1 MAEIRCPHC
10 GEAFTVDET
19 EYAQIVKQVR
29 DAEFEK
35 DIAERVELVRQGQAS
50 AVEADVAQANVRA
63 QQQLSNAQ
71 ASLQGQLAEKD
82 ALIAKLRSEVEQG
95 KSAVDVARLSAQ
107 READAKLAA
116 RDRDLAQSRQRIA
129 ELEAQ
134 AKAAS
139 QAFASEKAL
148 AVREATSEQGEKI
161 VALKGQVT
169 AAQLERD
176 QVEAQLRQE
185 MTEKLGYKDQAIRDK
200 EDEIDRLR
208 NQRSRL
214 SVKLIGETL
223 EQHCE
228 MEFNRVRMMAFPKA
242 EFHKDND
249 VVDGT
254 KGDYVFR
261 ELDDSGLEVDALGGA
276 PGVHSA
282 RYTGNLKKLDKDR
295 RDKGCEYA
303 VLVST
308 LEPESELY
316 NTGIVDVSYLYPK
329 MYVIRPQFFIP
340 IISILRNASLSA
352 LSYKAELVEVRN
364 QNIDITHFEEQ
375 MEDFKT
381 KFGRNYDL
389 ASRKFQTA
397 IDEIDKTISHLQKTK
412 EALLSSENNLRL
424 ANKKADVV
432 RMYLPPDA
440 NCLLSCFDHCIKSRN
455 YVNVIVASKHPRPQ
469 WLTMEQA
476 VKHCTQG
483 IGIWQWASNDQGAEP
498 DIVLACCGETP
509 TLETLATVT
518 ILRHYFPDLKIRV
531 VNVVDLMRLQSDSQ
545 HPHGLS
551 DQNYNLLFTE
561 DKPIL
566 FAFHGYPSLIHELTY
581 RRKNKNL
588 HVRGYIEEGTITTPF
603 DMRVLN
609 DIDRFHLVIDVVQRL
624 HSLGNRGAYLV
635 QRMNDKLVD
644 HKQYIHEVGQDLPEI
659 LDWKWHLPQ
668 QS

>member
-10 GEAFTVDET
+10 GEVFTVDET

-29 DAEFEK
+29 DAEFER

-50 AVEADVAQANVRA
+50 AVEAAVAQANVRA
-63 QQQLSNAQ
+63 QQQLSNAR

-82 ALIAKLRSEVEQG
+82 ALIARLRSEVEQG

-116 RDRDLAQSRQRIA
+116 RDHDLAQSRQRIA

-134 AKAAS
+134 AKAAQ

-161 VALKGQVT
+161 VALEGQVT

-261 ELDDSGLEVDALGGA
+261 ELDDSGVEVVSIMFDMKNEDDNSTNRKRNED
-276 PGVHSA
+276 H
-282 RYTGNLKKLDKDR
+282 LKKLDKDR

-329 MYVIRPQFFIP
+329 MYVIRPQFFLP
-340 IISILRNASLSA
+340 LISLLRNAGRNA
-352 LSYKAELVEVRN
+352 VEARRELEEIRQ
-364 QNIDITHFEEQ
+364 QNIDITGFEDAL
-375 MEDFKT
+375 EDFKA
-381 KFGRNYDL
+381 KFGKNYET
-389 ASRKFQTA
+389 ASKKFGTA
-397 IDEIDKTISHLQKTK
+397 IEEIDKTIDHLNKVK
-412 EALLSSENNLRL
+412 ENLLSSERQLRI
-424 ANKKADVV
+424 ANDKAEGLTIRKLTWKNPTMKAKFAEAAAEREARGLEAGEDVTGV
-432 RMYLPPDA
+432 DA
-440 NCLLSCFDHCIKSRN
+440 
-455 YVNVIVASKHPRPQ
+455 VAADDP
-469 WLTMEQA
+469 
-476 VKHCTQG
+476 V
-483 IGIWQWASNDQGAEP
+483 EP
-498 DIVLACCGETP
+498 D
-509 TLETLATVT
+509 
-518 ILRHYFPDLKIRV
+518 
-531 VNVVDLMRLQSDSQ
+531 
-545 HPHGLS
+545 
-551 DQNYNLLFTE
+551 
-561 DKPIL
+561 
-566 FAFHGYPSLIHELTY
+566 
-581 RRKNKNL
+581 
-588 HVRGYIEEGTITTPF
+588 
-603 DMRVLN
+603 
-609 DIDRFHLVIDVVQRL
+609 
-624 HSLGNRGAYLV
+624 
-635 QRMNDKLVD
+635 
-644 HKQYIHEVGQDLPEI
+644 EVE
-659 LDWKWHLPQ
+659 
-668 QS
+668 

>member
-29 DAEFEK
+29 DAEFER
-35 DIAERVELVRQGQAS
+35 DIAERVELVRQSQAS
-50 AVEADVAQANVRA
+50 AVEAAVAQANVRA
-63 QQQLSNAQ
+63 QQQLSNAR

-134 AKAAS
+134 AKAAQ

-161 VALKGQVT
+161 VALEGQVT

-200 EDEIDRLR
+200 EDEIERLR
-208 NQRSRL
+208 NQRTRL

-261 ELDDSGLEVDALGGA
+261 ELDDSGVEVVSIMFDMKNEDDNSTNRKRNED
-276 PGVHSA
+276 H
-282 RYTGNLKKLDKDR
+282 LKKLDKDR

-329 MYVIRPQFFIP
+329 MYVIRPQFFLP
-340 IISILRNASLSA
+340 LISLLRNAGRNA
-352 LSYKAELVEVRN
+352 VDARRELEEIRQ
-364 QNIDITHFEEQ
+364 QNIDITGFEDAL
-375 MEDFKT
+375 EDFKA
-381 KFGRNYDL
+381 KFGKNYET
-389 ASRKFQTA
+389 ASKKFGTA
-397 IDEIDKTISHLQKTK
+397 IEEIDKTIDHLNKVK
-412 EALLSSENNLRL
+412 ENLLSSERQLRIANDKAEGLTIRKLTWKNPTMKAKFAEAAAERDARGL
-424 ANKKADVV
+424 AAGEDVTAGRDLAAAEDPV
-432 RMYLPPDA
+432 
-440 NCLLSCFDHCIKSRN
+440 
-455 YVNVIVASKHPRPQ
+455 
-469 WLTMEQA
+469 
-476 VKHCTQG
+476 
-483 IGIWQWASNDQGAEP
+483 EP
-498 DIVLACCGETP
+498 D
-509 TLETLATVT
+509 
-518 ILRHYFPDLKIRV
+518 
-531 VNVVDLMRLQSDSQ
+531 
-545 HPHGLS
+545 
-551 DQNYNLLFTE
+551 
-561 DKPIL
+561 
-566 FAFHGYPSLIHELTY
+566 
-581 RRKNKNL
+581 
-588 HVRGYIEEGTITTPF
+588 
-603 DMRVLN
+603 
-609 DIDRFHLVIDVVQRL
+609 
-624 HSLGNRGAYLV
+624 
-635 QRMNDKLVD
+635 
-644 HKQYIHEVGQDLPEI
+644 EVE
-659 LDWKWHLPQ
+659 
-668 QS
+668 

>member
-29 DAEFEK
+29 DAEFER

-50 AVEADVAQANVRA
+50 AVEAAVAQANVRA

-134 AKAAS
+134 AKAAQ

-200 EDEIDRLR
+200 EDEIERLR

-261 ELDDSGLEVDALGGA
+261 ELDDSGVEVVSIMFDMKNEDDNSTNRKRNED
-276 PGVHSA
+276 H
-282 RYTGNLKKLDKDR
+282 LKKLDKDR

-329 MYVIRPQFFIP
+329 MYVIRPQFFLP
-340 IISILRNASLSA
+340 LISLLRNAGRNA
-352 LSYKAELVEVRN
+352 VDARRELEEIRQ
-364 QNIDITHFEEQ
+364 QNIDITGFEDAL
-375 MEDFKT
+375 EDFKA
-381 KFGRNYDL
+381 KFGKNYET
-389 ASRKFQTA
+389 ASKKFGTA
-397 IDEIDKTISHLQKTK
+397 IEEIDKTIDHLNKVK
-412 EALLSSENNLRL
+412 ENLLSSERQLRIANDKAEGLTIRKLTWKNPTMKVKFAEAAAEREARGLEAGESAAVGRDL
-424 ANKKADVV
+424 AAADDPV
-432 RMYLPPDA
+432 
-440 NCLLSCFDHCIKSRN
+440 
-455 YVNVIVASKHPRPQ
+455 
-469 WLTMEQA
+469 
-476 VKHCTQG
+476 
-483 IGIWQWASNDQGAEP
+483 EP
-498 DIVLACCGETP
+498 D
-509 TLETLATVT
+509 
-518 ILRHYFPDLKIRV
+518 
-531 VNVVDLMRLQSDSQ
+531 
-545 HPHGLS
+545 
-551 DQNYNLLFTE
+551 
-561 DKPIL
+561 
-566 FAFHGYPSLIHELTY
+566 
-581 RRKNKNL
+581 
-588 HVRGYIEEGTITTPF
+588 
-603 DMRVLN
+603 
-609 DIDRFHLVIDVVQRL
+609 
-624 HSLGNRGAYLV
+624 
-635 QRMNDKLVD
+635 
-644 HKQYIHEVGQDLPEI
+644 EVE
-659 LDWKWHLPQ
+659 
-668 QS
+668 

>member
-50 AVEADVAQANVRA
+50 AVEAAVAQANVRA
-63 QQQLSNAQ
+63 QQQLSNART
-71 ASLQGQLAEKD
+71 SLQGQLAEKD

-134 AKAAS
+134 AKAVS

-261 ELDDSGLEVDALGGA
+261 ELDDSGVEVVSIMFDMKNEDDNSTNRKRNED
-276 PGVHSA
+276 H
-282 RYTGNLKKLDKDR
+282 LKKLDKDR

-329 MYVIRPQFFIP
+329 MYVIRPQFFLP
-340 IISILRNASLSA
+340 LISLLRNAGRNA
-352 LSYKAELVEVRN
+352 VEARRELEEIRQ
-364 QNIDITHFEEQ
+364 QNIDITGFEDAL
-375 MEDFKT
+375 EDFKA
-381 KFGRNYDL
+381 KFGKNYET
-389 ASRKFQTA
+389 ASKKFGTA
-397 IDEIDKTISHLQKTK
+397 IEEIDKTIDHLNKVK
-412 EALLSSENNLRL
+412 ENLLSSERQLRIANDKAEGLTIRKLTWKNPTRKAKFAEAAAERDARGL
-424 ANKKADVV
+424 AAGEGAAAGRDLAVADDPV
-432 RMYLPPDA
+432 
-440 NCLLSCFDHCIKSRN
+440 
-455 YVNVIVASKHPRPQ
+455 
-469 WLTMEQA
+469 
-476 VKHCTQG
+476 
-483 IGIWQWASNDQGAEP
+483 EP
-498 DIVLACCGETP
+498 D
-509 TLETLATVT
+509 
-518 ILRHYFPDLKIRV
+518 
-531 VNVVDLMRLQSDSQ
+531 
-545 HPHGLS
+545 
-551 DQNYNLLFTE
+551 
-561 DKPIL
+561 
-566 FAFHGYPSLIHELTY
+566 
-581 RRKNKNL
+581 
-588 HVRGYIEEGTITTPF
+588 
-603 DMRVLN
+603 
-609 DIDRFHLVIDVVQRL
+609 
-624 HSLGNRGAYLV
+624 
-635 QRMNDKLVD
+635 
-644 HKQYIHEVGQDLPEI
+644 EVE
-659 LDWKWHLPQ
+659 
-668 QS
+668 

>member
-29 DAEFEK
+29 DAEFER

-50 AVEADVAQANVRA
+50 AVEAAVAQANVRA
-63 QQQLSNAQ
+63 QQQLSNAR

-139 QAFASEKAL
+139 HAFASEKAL

-161 VALKGQVT
+161 VALEGQVT

-185 MTEKLGYKDQAIRDK
+185 MTEKLGYKDQTIRDK

-261 ELDDSGLEVDALGGA
+261 ELDDSGVEVVSIMFDMKNEDDNSTNRKRNED
-276 PGVHSA
+276 H
-282 RYTGNLKKLDKDR
+282 LKKLDKDR

-329 MYVIRPQFFIP
+329 MYVIRPQFFLP
-340 IISILRNASLSA
+340 LISLLRNAGRNA
-352 LSYKAELVEVRN
+352 VDARRELEEIRQ
-364 QNIDITHFEEQ
+364 QNIDITGFEDAL
-375 MEDFKT
+375 EDFKA
-381 KFGRNYDL
+381 KFGKNYET
-389 ASRKFQTA
+389 ASKKFGTA
-397 IDEIDKTISHLQKTK
+397 IEEIDKTIDHLNKVK
-412 EALLSSENNLRL
+412 ENLLSSERQLRIANDKAEGLTIRKLTWKNPTMKAKFAEAAAERNARDL
-424 ANKKADVV
+424 AAGE
-432 RMYLPPDA
+432 DA
-440 NCLLSCFDHCIKSRN
+440 AAGRDLAAAEDP
-455 YVNVIVASKHPRPQ
+455 V
-469 WLTMEQA
+469 
-476 VKHCTQG
+476 
-483 IGIWQWASNDQGAEP
+483 EP
-498 DIVLACCGETP
+498 D
-509 TLETLATVT
+509 
-518 ILRHYFPDLKIRV
+518 
-531 VNVVDLMRLQSDSQ
+531 
-545 HPHGLS
+545 
-551 DQNYNLLFTE
+551 
-561 DKPIL
+561 
-566 FAFHGYPSLIHELTY
+566 
-581 RRKNKNL
+581 
-588 HVRGYIEEGTITTPF
+588 
-603 DMRVLN
+603 
-609 DIDRFHLVIDVVQRL
+609 
-624 HSLGNRGAYLV
+624 
-635 QRMNDKLVD
+635 
-644 HKQYIHEVGQDLPEI
+644 EVE
-659 LDWKWHLPQ
+659 
-668 QS
+668 

>member
-29 DAEFEK
+29 DAEFER

-50 AVEADVAQANVRA
+50 AVEAAVAQANVRA

-129 ELEAQ
+129 ALEAQ

-161 VALKGQVT
+161 VALEGQVT

-185 MTEKLGYKDQAIRDK
+185 MTEKLGYKDQTIRDK
-200 EDEIDRLR
+200 EDEIERLR
-208 NQRSRL
+208 NQRTRL

-261 ELDDSGLEVDALGGA
+261 ELDDSGVEVVSIMFDMKNEDDNSTNRKRNED
-276 PGVHSA
+276 H
-282 RYTGNLKKLDKDR
+282 LKKLDKDR

-329 MYVIRPQFFIP
+329 MYVIRPQFFLP
-340 IISILRNASLSA
+340 LISLLRNAGRNA
-352 LSYKAELVEVRN
+352 VEARRELEEIRQ
-364 QNIDITHFEEQ
+364 QNIDITGFEDAL
-375 MEDFKT
+375 EDFKA
-381 KFGRNYDL
+381 KFGKNYET
-389 ASRKFQTA
+389 ASKKFGTA
-397 IDEIDKTISHLQKTK
+397 IEEIDKTIDHLNKVK
-412 EALLSSENNLRL
+412 ENLLSSERQLRI
-424 ANKKADVV
+424 ANDKAEGLTIRKLTWKNPTMKAKFAEAAAGHEACGLEAGEDVTGV
-432 RMYLPPDA
+432 DA
-440 NCLLSCFDHCIKSRN
+440 
-455 YVNVIVASKHPRPQ
+455 VAAAEDP
-469 WLTMEQA
+469 
-476 VKHCTQG
+476 V
-483 IGIWQWASNDQGAEP
+483 EP
-498 DIVLACCGETP
+498 D
-509 TLETLATVT
+509 
-518 ILRHYFPDLKIRV
+518 
-531 VNVVDLMRLQSDSQ
+531 
-545 HPHGLS
+545 
-551 DQNYNLLFTE
+551 
-561 DKPIL
+561 
-566 FAFHGYPSLIHELTY
+566 
-581 RRKNKNL
+581 
-588 HVRGYIEEGTITTPF
+588 
-603 DMRVLN
+603 
-609 DIDRFHLVIDVVQRL
+609 
-624 HSLGNRGAYLV
+624 
-635 QRMNDKLVD
+635 
-644 HKQYIHEVGQDLPEI
+644 EVE
-659 LDWKWHLPQ
+659 
-668 QS
+668 

>member
-29 DAEFEK
+29 DAEFER

-50 AVEADVAQANVRA
+50 AVEAAVAQANVRA

-71 ASLQGQLAEKD
+71 ANLQGQLAEKD

-139 QAFASEKAL
+139 RAFASEKAL

-261 ELDDSGLEVDALGGA
+261 ELDDSGVEVVSIMFDMKNEDDNSTNRKRNED
-276 PGVHSA
+276 H
-282 RYTGNLKKLDKDR
+282 LKKLDKDR

-308 LEPESELY
+308 LEPDSELY

-329 MYVIRPQFFIP
+329 MYVIRPQFFLP
-340 IISILRNASLSA
+340 LISLLRNAGRNA
-352 LSYKAELVEVRN
+352 VEARRELEEIRQ
-364 QNIDITHFEEQ
+364 QNIDITGFEDAL
-375 MEDFKT
+375 EDFKA
-381 KFGRNYDL
+381 KFGKNYET
-389 ASRKFQTA
+389 ASKKFGTA
-397 IDEIDKTISHLQKTK
+397 IEEIDKTIDHLNKVK
-412 EALLSSENNLRL
+412 ENLLSSERQLRIANDKAEGLTIRKLTWKNPTMKAKFAEAAAERDARGL
-424 ANKKADVV
+424 AAGE
-432 RMYLPPDA
+432 DA
-440 NCLLSCFDHCIKSRN
+440 AAGRDLA
-455 YVNVIVASKHPRPQ
+455 VAEDP
-469 WLTMEQA
+469 
-476 VKHCTQG
+476 V
-483 IGIWQWASNDQGAEP
+483 EP
-498 DIVLACCGETP
+498 D
-509 TLETLATVT
+509 
-518 ILRHYFPDLKIRV
+518 
-531 VNVVDLMRLQSDSQ
+531 
-545 HPHGLS
+545 
-551 DQNYNLLFTE
+551 
-561 DKPIL
+561 
-566 FAFHGYPSLIHELTY
+566 
-581 RRKNKNL
+581 
-588 HVRGYIEEGTITTPF
+588 
-603 DMRVLN
+603 
-609 DIDRFHLVIDVVQRL
+609 
-624 HSLGNRGAYLV
+624 
-635 QRMNDKLVD
+635 
-644 HKQYIHEVGQDLPEI
+644 EVE
-659 LDWKWHLPQ
+659 
-668 QS
+668 

>member
-29 DAEFEK
+29 DAEFER

-50 AVEADVAQANVRA
+50 AVEAAVAQANVRA
-63 QQQLSNAQ
+63 QQQLSNAR

-129 ELEAQ
+129 ALEAQ

-200 EDEIDRLR
+200 EDEIERLR

-228 MEFNRVRMMAFPKA
+228 MEFNRVRMMAFPNA

-261 ELDDSGLEVDALGGA
+261 ELDDSGVEVVSIMFDMKNEDDNSTNRKRNED
-276 PGVHSA
+276 H
-282 RYTGNLKKLDKDR
+282 LKKLDKDR

-308 LEPESELY
+308 LEPDSELY

-329 MYVIRPQFFIP
+329 MYVIRPQFFLP
-340 IISILRNASLSA
+340 LISLLRNAGRNA
-352 LSYKAELVEVRN
+352 VEARRELEEIRQ
-364 QNIDITHFEEQ
+364 QNIDITGFEDAL
-375 MEDFKT
+375 EDFKA
-381 KFGRNYDL
+381 KFGKNYET
-389 ASRKFQTA
+389 ASKKFGTA
-397 IDEIDKTISHLQKTK
+397 IEEIDKTIDHLNKVK
-412 EALLSSENNLRL
+412 ENLLSSERQLRI
-424 ANKKADVV
+424 ANDKAEGLTIRKLTWKNPTMKAKFAEAAAEREARGLEAGEDVTGV
-432 RMYLPPDA
+432 DA
-440 NCLLSCFDHCIKSRN
+440 
-455 YVNVIVASKHPRPQ
+455 VAADDP
-469 WLTMEQA
+469 
-476 VKHCTQG
+476 V
-483 IGIWQWASNDQGAEP
+483 EP
-498 DIVLACCGETP
+498 D
-509 TLETLATVT
+509 
-518 ILRHYFPDLKIRV
+518 
-531 VNVVDLMRLQSDSQ
+531 
-545 HPHGLS
+545 
-551 DQNYNLLFTE
+551 
-561 DKPIL
+561 
-566 FAFHGYPSLIHELTY
+566 
-581 RRKNKNL
+581 
-588 HVRGYIEEGTITTPF
+588 
-603 DMRVLN
+603 
-609 DIDRFHLVIDVVQRL
+609 
-624 HSLGNRGAYLV
+624 
-635 QRMNDKLVD
+635 
-644 HKQYIHEVGQDLPEI
+644 EVE
-659 LDWKWHLPQ
+659 
-668 QS
+668 

>member
-29 DAEFEK
+29 DAEFER

-50 AVEADVAQANVRA
+50 AVEAAVAQANVRA
-63 QQQLSNAQ
+63 QQQLSNAR

-139 QAFASEKAL
+139 HAFASEKAL

-161 VALKGQVT
+161 VALEGQVT

-261 ELDDSGLEVDALGGA
+261 ELDDSGVEVVSIMFDMKNEDDNSTNRKRNED
-276 PGVHSA
+276 H
-282 RYTGNLKKLDKDR
+282 LKKLDKDR

-329 MYVIRPQFFIP
+329 MYVIRPQFFLP
-340 IISILRNASLSA
+340 LISLLRNAGRNA
-352 LSYKAELVEVRN
+352 VEARRELEEIRQ
-364 QNIDITHFEEQ
+364 QNIDITGFEDAL
-375 MEDFKT
+375 EDFKA
-381 KFGRNYDL
+381 KFGKNYET
-389 ASRKFQTA
+389 ASKKFGTA
-397 IDEIDKTISHLQKTK
+397 IEEIDKTIDHLNKVK
-412 EALLSSENNLRL
+412 ENLLSSERQLRIANDKAEGLTIRKLTWKNPTMKAKFAEAAAERDARGL
-424 ANKKADVV
+424 AAGE
-432 RMYLPPDA
+432 DA
-440 NCLLSCFDHCIKSRN
+440 AAGRDLA
-455 YVNVIVASKHPRPQ
+455 VAEDP
-469 WLTMEQA
+469 
-476 VKHCTQG
+476 V
-483 IGIWQWASNDQGAEP
+483 EP
-498 DIVLACCGETP
+498 D
-509 TLETLATVT
+509 
-518 ILRHYFPDLKIRV
+518 
-531 VNVVDLMRLQSDSQ
+531 
-545 HPHGLS
+545 
-551 DQNYNLLFTE
+551 
-561 DKPIL
+561 
-566 FAFHGYPSLIHELTY
+566 
-581 RRKNKNL
+581 
-588 HVRGYIEEGTITTPF
+588 
-603 DMRVLN
+603 
-609 DIDRFHLVIDVVQRL
+609 
-624 HSLGNRGAYLV
+624 
-635 QRMNDKLVD
+635 
-644 HKQYIHEVGQDLPEI
+644 EVE
-659 LDWKWHLPQ
+659 
-668 QS
+668 

>member
-29 DAEFEK
+29 DAEFER

-50 AVEADVAQANVRA
+50 AVEAAVAQANVRA
-63 QQQLSNAQ
+63 QQQLSNAR

-82 ALIAKLRSEVEQG
+82 ALIAKLRSEVERG

-134 AKAAS
+134 AKAAQ

-161 VALKGQVT
+161 VALEGQVT

-261 ELDDSGLEVDALGGA
+261 ELDDSGVEVVSIMFDMKNEDDNSTNRKRNED
-276 PGVHSA
+276 H
-282 RYTGNLKKLDKDR
+282 LKKLDKDR

-329 MYVIRPQFFIP
+329 MYVIRPQFFLP
-340 IISILRNASLSA
+340 LISLLRNAGRNA
-352 LSYKAELVEVRN
+352 VEARRELEEIRQ
-364 QNIDITHFEEQ
+364 QNIDITGFEDAL
-375 MEDFKT
+375 EDFKA
-381 KFGRNYDL
+381 KFGKNYET
-389 ASRKFQTA
+389 ASKKFGTA
-397 IDEIDKTISHLQKTK
+397 IEEIDKTIDHLNKVK
-412 EALLSSENNLRL
+412 ENLLSSERQLRIANDKAEGLTIRKLTWKNPTMKAKFAEAAAERDARGL
-424 ANKKADVV
+424 AAGEEAAAGRDLAAAEDPV
-432 RMYLPPDA
+432 
-440 NCLLSCFDHCIKSRN
+440 
-455 YVNVIVASKHPRPQ
+455 
-469 WLTMEQA
+469 
-476 VKHCTQG
+476 
-483 IGIWQWASNDQGAEP
+483 EP
-498 DIVLACCGETP
+498 D
-509 TLETLATVT
+509 
-518 ILRHYFPDLKIRV
+518 
-531 VNVVDLMRLQSDSQ
+531 
-545 HPHGLS
+545 
-551 DQNYNLLFTE
+551 
-561 DKPIL
+561 
-566 FAFHGYPSLIHELTY
+566 
-581 RRKNKNL
+581 
-588 HVRGYIEEGTITTPF
+588 
-603 DMRVLN
+603 
-609 DIDRFHLVIDVVQRL
+609 
-624 HSLGNRGAYLV
+624 
-635 QRMNDKLVD
+635 
-644 HKQYIHEVGQDLPEI
+644 EVE
-659 LDWKWHLPQ
+659 
-668 QS
+668 

>member
-50 AVEADVAQANVRA
+50 AVEAAVAQANVRA

-134 AKAAS
+134 AKAAQ

-176 QVEAQLRQE
+176 QVEAQLKQE

-261 ELDDSGLEVDALGGA
+261 ELDDSGVEVVSIMFDMKNEDDNSTNRKRNED
-276 PGVHSA
+276 H
-282 RYTGNLKKLDKDR
+282 LKKLDKDR

-329 MYVIRPQFFIP
+329 MYVIRPQFFLP
-340 IISILRNASLSA
+340 LISLLRNAGRNA
-352 LSYKAELVEVRN
+352 VEARRELEEIRQ
-364 QNIDITHFEEQ
+364 QNIDITGFEDAL
-375 MEDFKT
+375 EDFKA
-381 KFGRNYDL
+381 KFGKNYET
-389 ASRKFQTA
+389 ASKKFGTA
-397 IDEIDKTISHLQKTK
+397 IEEIDKTIDHLNKVK
-412 EALLSSENNLRL
+412 ENLLSSERQLRIANDKAEGLTIRKLTWKNPTMKAKFAEAAAERDARGL
-424 ANKKADVV
+424 AAGEDVTAGRDLAAADDPV
-432 RMYLPPDA
+432 
-440 NCLLSCFDHCIKSRN
+440 
-455 YVNVIVASKHPRPQ
+455 
-469 WLTMEQA
+469 
-476 VKHCTQG
+476 
-483 IGIWQWASNDQGAEP
+483 EP
-498 DIVLACCGETP
+498 D
-509 TLETLATVT
+509 
-518 ILRHYFPDLKIRV
+518 
-531 VNVVDLMRLQSDSQ
+531 
-545 HPHGLS
+545 
-551 DQNYNLLFTE
+551 
-561 DKPIL
+561 
-566 FAFHGYPSLIHELTY
+566 
-581 RRKNKNL
+581 
-588 HVRGYIEEGTITTPF
+588 
-603 DMRVLN
+603 
-609 DIDRFHLVIDVVQRL
+609 
-624 HSLGNRGAYLV
+624 
-635 QRMNDKLVD
+635 
-644 HKQYIHEVGQDLPEI
+644 EVE
-659 LDWKWHLPQ
+659 
-668 QS
+668 

>member
-29 DAEFEK
+29 DAEFER

-50 AVEADVAQANVRA
+50 AVEAAVAQANVRA

-82 ALIAKLRSEVEQG
+82 ALIARLRSEVEQG

-129 ELEAQ
+129 ALEAQ

-161 VALKGQVT
+161 VALEGQVT

-261 ELDDSGLEVDALGGA
+261 ELDDSGVEVVSIMFDMKNEDDNSTNRKRNED
-276 PGVHSA
+276 H
-282 RYTGNLKKLDKDR
+282 LKKLDKDR

-329 MYVIRPQFFIP
+329 MYVIRPQFFLP
-340 IISILRNASLSA
+340 LISLLRNAGRNA
-352 LSYKAELVEVRN
+352 VDARRELEEIRQ
-364 QNIDITHFEEQ
+364 QNIDITGFEDAL
-375 MEDFKT
+375 EDFKA
-381 KFGRNYDL
+381 KFGKNYET
-389 ASRKFQTA
+389 ASKKFGTA
-397 IDEIDKTISHLQKTK
+397 IEEIDKTIDHLNKVK
-412 EALLSSENNLRL
+412 ENLLSSERQLRI
-424 ANKKADVV
+424 ANDKAEGLTIRKLTWKNPTMKAKFAEAAAERDARGLEAGEDVTGV
-432 RMYLPPDA
+432 DA
-440 NCLLSCFDHCIKSRN
+440 
-455 YVNVIVASKHPRPQ
+455 VAADDP
-469 WLTMEQA
+469 
-476 VKHCTQG
+476 V
-483 IGIWQWASNDQGAEP
+483 EP
-498 DIVLACCGETP
+498 D
-509 TLETLATVT
+509 
-518 ILRHYFPDLKIRV
+518 
-531 VNVVDLMRLQSDSQ
+531 
-545 HPHGLS
+545 
-551 DQNYNLLFTE
+551 
-561 DKPIL
+561 
-566 FAFHGYPSLIHELTY
+566 
-581 RRKNKNL
+581 
-588 HVRGYIEEGTITTPF
+588 
-603 DMRVLN
+603 
-609 DIDRFHLVIDVVQRL
+609 
-624 HSLGNRGAYLV
+624 
-635 QRMNDKLVD
+635 
-644 HKQYIHEVGQDLPEI
+644 EVE
-659 LDWKWHLPQ
+659 
-668 QS
+668 

>member
-10 GEAFTVDET
+10 GEVFTVDET
-19 EYAQIVKQVR
+19 ECAQIVKQVR

-50 AVEADVAQANVRA
+50 AVEAAVAQANVRA

-139 QAFASEKAL
+139 HAFASEKAL

-161 VALKGQVT
+161 VALEGQVT

-200 EDEIDRLR
+200 EDEIERLR

-261 ELDDSGLEVDALGGA
+261 ELDDSGVEVVSIMFDMKNEDDNSTNRKRNED
-276 PGVHSA
+276 H
-282 RYTGNLKKLDKDR
+282 LKKLDKDR

-329 MYVIRPQFFIP
+329 MYVIRPQFFLP
-340 IISILRNASLSA
+340 LISLLRNAGRNA
-352 LSYKAELVEVRN
+352 VEARRELEEIRQ
-364 QNIDITHFEEQ
+364 QNIDITGFEDAL
-375 MEDFKT
+375 EDFKA
-381 KFGRNYDL
+381 KFGKNYET
-389 ASRKFQTA
+389 ASKKFGTA
-397 IDEIDKTISHLQKTK
+397 IEEIDKTIDHLNKVK
-412 EALLSSENNLRL
+412 ENLLSSERQLRIANDKAEGLTIRKLTWKNPTMKAKFAEAAAERDARGL
-424 ANKKADVV
+424 AAGE
-432 RMYLPPDA
+432 DA
-440 NCLLSCFDHCIKSRN
+440 AAGRDLAAAEDP
-455 YVNVIVASKHPRPQ
+455 V
-469 WLTMEQA
+469 
-476 VKHCTQG
+476 
-483 IGIWQWASNDQGAEP
+483 EP
-498 DIVLACCGETP
+498 D
-509 TLETLATVT
+509 
-518 ILRHYFPDLKIRV
+518 
-531 VNVVDLMRLQSDSQ
+531 
-545 HPHGLS
+545 
-551 DQNYNLLFTE
+551 
-561 DKPIL
+561 
-566 FAFHGYPSLIHELTY
+566 
-581 RRKNKNL
+581 
-588 HVRGYIEEGTITTPF
+588 
-603 DMRVLN
+603 
-609 DIDRFHLVIDVVQRL
+609 
-624 HSLGNRGAYLV
+624 
-635 QRMNDKLVD
+635 
-644 HKQYIHEVGQDLPEI
+644 EVE
-659 LDWKWHLPQ
+659 
-668 QS
+668 

>member
-50 AVEADVAQANVRA
+50 AVEAAVAQANVRA

-71 ASLQGQLAEKD
+71 ASLQSQLAEKD

-129 ELEAQ
+129 ALEAQ

-161 VALKGQVT
+161 VALEGQVT

-176 QVEAQLRQE
+176 QVEAQLKQE

-200 EDEIDRLR
+200 EDEIERLR
-208 NQRSRL
+208 NQRTRL

-261 ELDDSGLEVDALGGA
+261 ELDDSGVEVVSIMFDMKNEDDNSTNRKRNED
-276 PGVHSA
+276 H
-282 RYTGNLKKLDKDR
+282 LKKLDKDR

-329 MYVIRPQFFIP
+329 MYVIRPQFFLP
-340 IISILRNASLSA
+340 LISLLRNAGRNA
-352 LSYKAELVEVRN
+352 VEARRELEEIRQ
-364 QNIDITHFEEQ
+364 QNIDITGFEDAL
-375 MEDFKT
+375 EDFKA
-381 KFGRNYDL
+381 KFGKNYET
-389 ASRKFQTA
+389 ASKKFGTA
-397 IDEIDKTISHLQKTK
+397 IEEIDKTIDHLNKVK
-412 EALLSSENNLRL
+412 ENLLSSERQLRIANDKAEGLTIRKLTWKNPTMKAKFAEAAAERDARGL
-424 ANKKADVV
+424 AAGE
-432 RMYLPPDA
+432 DA
-440 NCLLSCFDHCIKSRN
+440 TAGRDLAAAEDP
-455 YVNVIVASKHPRPQ
+455 V
-469 WLTMEQA
+469 
-476 VKHCTQG
+476 
-483 IGIWQWASNDQGAEP
+483 EP
-498 DIVLACCGETP
+498 D
-509 TLETLATVT
+509 
-518 ILRHYFPDLKIRV
+518 
-531 VNVVDLMRLQSDSQ
+531 
-545 HPHGLS
+545 
-551 DQNYNLLFTE
+551 
-561 DKPIL
+561 
-566 FAFHGYPSLIHELTY
+566 
-581 RRKNKNL
+581 
-588 HVRGYIEEGTITTPF
+588 
-603 DMRVLN
+603 
-609 DIDRFHLVIDVVQRL
+609 
-624 HSLGNRGAYLV
+624 
-635 QRMNDKLVD
+635 
-644 HKQYIHEVGQDLPEI
+644 EVE
-659 LDWKWHLPQ
+659 
-668 QS
+668 

>member
-50 AVEADVAQANVRA
+50 AVEAAVAQANVRA
-63 QQQLSNAQ
+63 QQQLSSAR

-134 AKAAS
+134 AKATS

-261 ELDDSGLEVDALGGA
+261 ELDDSGVEVVSIMFDMKNEDDNSTNRKRNED
-276 PGVHSA
+276 H
-282 RYTGNLKKLDKDR
+282 LKKLDKDR

-329 MYVIRPQFFIP
+329 MYVIRPQFFLP
-340 IISILRNASLSA
+340 LISLLRNAGRNA
-352 LSYKAELVEVRN
+352 VEARRELEEIRQ
-364 QNIDITHFEEQ
+364 QNIDITGFEDAL
-375 MEDFKT
+375 EDFKA
-381 KFGRNYDL
+381 KFGKNYET
-389 ASRKFQTA
+389 ASKKFGTA
-397 IDEIDKTISHLQKTK
+397 IEEIDKTIEHLNKVK
-412 EALLSSENNLRL
+412 ENLLSSERQLRIANDKAEGLTIRKLTWKNPTMKAKFAEAAAERDARDL
-424 ANKKADVV
+424 AAGEGAAAGRDLAVADDPV
-432 RMYLPPDA
+432 
-440 NCLLSCFDHCIKSRN
+440 
-455 YVNVIVASKHPRPQ
+455 
-469 WLTMEQA
+469 
-476 VKHCTQG
+476 
-483 IGIWQWASNDQGAEP
+483 EP
-498 DIVLACCGETP
+498 D
-509 TLETLATVT
+509 
-518 ILRHYFPDLKIRV
+518 
-531 VNVVDLMRLQSDSQ
+531 
-545 HPHGLS
+545 
-551 DQNYNLLFTE
+551 
-561 DKPIL
+561 
-566 FAFHGYPSLIHELTY
+566 
-581 RRKNKNL
+581 
-588 HVRGYIEEGTITTPF
+588 
-603 DMRVLN
+603 
-609 DIDRFHLVIDVVQRL
+609 
-624 HSLGNRGAYLV
+624 
-635 QRMNDKLVD
+635 
-644 HKQYIHEVGQDLPEI
+644 EVE
-659 LDWKWHLPQ
+659 
-668 QS
+668 

>member
-50 AVEADVAQANVRA
+50 AVEAAVAQANVRA
-63 QQQLSNAQ
+63 QQQLSNAR

-134 AKAAS
+134 AKAAQ

-161 VALKGQVT
+161 VALEGQVT

-261 ELDDSGLEVDALGGA
+261 ELDDSGVEVVSIMFDMKNEDDNSTNRKRNED
-276 PGVHSA
+276 H
-282 RYTGNLKKLDKDR
+282 LKKLDKDR

-329 MYVIRPQFFIP
+329 MYVIRPQFFLP
-340 IISILRNASLSA
+340 LISLLRNAGRNA
-352 LSYKAELVEVRN
+352 VDARRELEEIRQ
-364 QNIDITHFEEQ
+364 QNIDITGFEDAL
-375 MEDFKT
+375 EDFKA
-381 KFGRNYDL
+381 KFGKNYET
-389 ASRKFQTA
+389 ASKKFGTA
-397 IDEIDKTISHLQKTK
+397 IEEIDKTIDHLNKVK
-412 EALLSSENNLRL
+412 ENLLSSERQLRIANDKAEGLTIRKLTWKNPTMKAKFAEAAAERDARGL
-424 ANKKADVV
+424 AAGE
-432 RMYLPPDA
+432 DA
-440 NCLLSCFDHCIKSRN
+440 AAGRDLAAAEDP
-455 YVNVIVASKHPRPQ
+455 V
-469 WLTMEQA
+469 
-476 VKHCTQG
+476 
-483 IGIWQWASNDQGAEP
+483 EP
-498 DIVLACCGETP
+498 D
-509 TLETLATVT
+509 
-518 ILRHYFPDLKIRV
+518 
-531 VNVVDLMRLQSDSQ
+531 
-545 HPHGLS
+545 
-551 DQNYNLLFTE
+551 
-561 DKPIL
+561 
-566 FAFHGYPSLIHELTY
+566 
-581 RRKNKNL
+581 
-588 HVRGYIEEGTITTPF
+588 
-603 DMRVLN
+603 
-609 DIDRFHLVIDVVQRL
+609 
-624 HSLGNRGAYLV
+624 
-635 QRMNDKLVD
+635 
-644 HKQYIHEVGQDLPEI
+644 EVE
-659 LDWKWHLPQ
+659 
-668 QS
+668 

>member
-29 DAEFEK
+29 DAEFER

-50 AVEADVAQANVRA
+50 AVEAAVAQANVRA
-63 QQQLSNAQ
+63 QQQLSNAR

-139 QAFASEKAL
+139 HAFASEKAL

-161 VALKGQVT
+161 VALEGQVT

-261 ELDDSGLEVDALGGA
+261 ELDDSGVEVVSIMFDMKNEDDNSTNRKRNED
-276 PGVHSA
+276 H
-282 RYTGNLKKLDKDR
+282 LKKLDKDR

-329 MYVIRPQFFIP
+329 MYVIRPQFFLP
-340 IISILRNASLSA
+340 LISLLRNAGRNA
-352 LSYKAELVEVRN
+352 VEARRELEEIRQ
-364 QNIDITHFEEQ
+364 QNIDITGFEDAL
-375 MEDFKT
+375 EDFKA
-381 KFGRNYDL
+381 KFGKNYET
-389 ASRKFQTA
+389 ASKKFGTA
-397 IDEIDKTISHLQKTK
+397 IEEIDKTIDHLNKVK
-412 EALLSSENNLRL
+412 ENLLSSERQLRI
-424 ANKKADVV
+424 ANDKAEGLTIRKLTWKNPTMKAKFAEAAAGHEARGLEAGEDVTGV
-432 RMYLPPDA
+432 DA
-440 NCLLSCFDHCIKSRN
+440 
-455 YVNVIVASKHPRPQ
+455 VAAAEDP
-469 WLTMEQA
+469 
-476 VKHCTQG
+476 V
-483 IGIWQWASNDQGAEP
+483 EP
-498 DIVLACCGETP
+498 D
-509 TLETLATVT
+509 
-518 ILRHYFPDLKIRV
+518 
-531 VNVVDLMRLQSDSQ
+531 
-545 HPHGLS
+545 
-551 DQNYNLLFTE
+551 
-561 DKPIL
+561 
-566 FAFHGYPSLIHELTY
+566 
-581 RRKNKNL
+581 
-588 HVRGYIEEGTITTPF
+588 
-603 DMRVLN
+603 
-609 DIDRFHLVIDVVQRL
+609 
-624 HSLGNRGAYLV
+624 
-635 QRMNDKLVD
+635 
-644 HKQYIHEVGQDLPEI
+644 EVE
-659 LDWKWHLPQ
+659 
-668 QS
+668 

>member
-29 DAEFEK
+29 DAEFER

-50 AVEADVAQANVRA
+50 AVEAAVAQANVRA

-134 AKAAS
+134 AKAAQ

-161 VALKGQVT
+161 VALEGQVT

-208 NQRSRL
+208 SQRSRL

-261 ELDDSGLEVDALGGA
+261 ELDDSGVEVVSIMFDMKNEDDNSTNRKRNED
-276 PGVHSA
+276 H
-282 RYTGNLKKLDKDR
+282 LKKLDKDR

-329 MYVIRPQFFIP
+329 MYVIRPQFFLP
-340 IISILRNASLSA
+340 LISLLRNAGRNA
-352 LSYKAELVEVRN
+352 VEARRELEEIRQ
-364 QNIDITHFEEQ
+364 QNIDITGFEDAL
-375 MEDFKT
+375 EDFKA
-381 KFGRNYDL
+381 KFGKNYET
-389 ASRKFQTA
+389 ASKKFGTA
-397 IDEIDKTISHLQKTK
+397 IEEIDKTIDHLNKVK
-412 EALLSSENNLRL
+412 ENLLSSERQLRI
-424 ANKKADVV
+424 ANDKAEGLTIRKLTWKNPTMKAKFAEAAAEREARGLEAGEDVTGV
-432 RMYLPPDA
+432 DA
-440 NCLLSCFDHCIKSRN
+440 
-455 YVNVIVASKHPRPQ
+455 VAADDP
-469 WLTMEQA
+469 
-476 VKHCTQG
+476 V
-483 IGIWQWASNDQGAEP
+483 EP
-498 DIVLACCGETP
+498 D
-509 TLETLATVT
+509 
-518 ILRHYFPDLKIRV
+518 
-531 VNVVDLMRLQSDSQ
+531 
-545 HPHGLS
+545 
-551 DQNYNLLFTE
+551 
-561 DKPIL
+561 
-566 FAFHGYPSLIHELTY
+566 
-581 RRKNKNL
+581 
-588 HVRGYIEEGTITTPF
+588 
-603 DMRVLN
+603 
-609 DIDRFHLVIDVVQRL
+609 
-624 HSLGNRGAYLV
+624 
-635 QRMNDKLVD
+635 
-644 HKQYIHEVGQDLPEI
+644 EVE
-659 LDWKWHLPQ
+659 
-668 QS
+668 